1 MYRGCNKWQSGML
14 KVCTRKRLWDKKT
27 RIMAATNGH
36 LNILMYAHEN
46 GCPWNECITF
56 WDTISGNL
64 NFLIYARCVQ
74 TLRRLNSMTSHY
86 NIQNIL

>member
-1 MYRGCNKWQSGML
+1 
-14 KVCTRKRLWDKKT
+14 
-27 RIMAATNGH
+27 MAATNGH

-64 NFLIYARCVQ
+64 DFLIYARKA
-74 TLRRLNSMTSHY
+74 LSSASNSTNSHFVFQERPGP
-86 NIQNIL
+86 IQS